1 MYTSREGRKTQD
13 LLAVALESSNPGCDI
28 SISQF
33 GGRYYCVVTSPTG
46 ERAEFEVLVQDV
58 ELFPDDLPQSPVFE
72 AQRLFRSTGYR
83 TDTLV
88 YSPSDGAYATDVLD
102 SDGEIIGFLLAPNG
116 ASGVQDLRIMV
127 DEEG

>member
-1 MYTSREGRKTQD
+1 MYRKEGHETPQD
-13 LLAVALESSNPGCDI
+13 LLAVALESSNPGCDT
-28 SISQF
+28 SIGQF
-33 GGRYYCVVTSPTG
+33 DDRYYCVVTSPAG
-46 ERAEFEVLVQDV
+46 ERAEFEVLAQDV
-58 ELFPDDLPQSPVFE
+58 ELFPDDLPHSPVFE

-116 ASGVQDLRIMV
+116 ASGVQDLKIMV